1 MLLAI
6 TTLAVITAPWVT
18 PLYAGQ
24 GWTPR
29 QIQVL
34 AEFAYLCLPQIFF
47 YGVYALYSQVL
58 NTRGHFGAPMFAPIV
73 NNVVVIVGCIVFIAV
88 EHSPDIADISTGGI
102 LLLGI
107 ATTLGVVAQA
117 LVLVPVLARTGYRY
131 RPRFDLRGQGLGRAV
146 TLAKWTIFFVAVNQ
160 LAFLFV
166 TRLANTAGAEQAD
179 LGRRGTQG
187 LVRVRQRA
195 PDVRPAALGHHG
207 VGGDGADAPDEPV
220 RARRRPRRAAAR
232 HLPRACG

>member
-34 AEFAYLCLPQIFF
+34 TEFAYLCLPQIFF

-88 EHSPDIADISTGGI
+88 EHSPDIADD
-102 LLLGI
+102 
-107 ATTLGVVAQA
+107 QH
-117 LVLVPVLARTGYRY
+117 
-131 RPRFDLRGQGLGRAV
+131 
-146 TLAKWTIFFVAVNQ
+146 
-160 LAFLFV
+160 
-166 TRLANTAGAEQAD
+166 
-179 LGRRGTQG
+179 RRH
-187 LVRVRQRA
+187 
-195 PDVRPAALGHHG
+195 PAARDRHH
-207 VGGDGADAPDEPV
+207 
-220 RARRRPRRAAAR
+220 ARRRRPGGGPGAGAGPHRLPRTGRASTCAGRGSAAR
-232 HLPRACG
+232 